1 MSEPV
6 AKKAKT
12 DAHMNI
18 DDIVDKAYEG
28 KTFTRAADAARFAG
42 CFAAAPGTN

>member
-12 DAHMNI
+12 DAPHMNI

-28 KTFTRAADAARFAG
+28 KTQR
-42 CFAAAPGTN
+42 PLSL